1 MRKIFFCLLFYSSV
15 SLSSDC
21 LITWDLNDPLEDV
34 TAYELKAGGQNL
46 QLIGTD
52 TDAYCSEFNP
62 PIDPSTG
69 QYQIVAYAVNQF
81 GRSLP
86 TEPVVFGAAP
96 SPIGLTVS
104 GDNGDCIATWSINN
118 PVDEV
123 TDYIL
128 EINEQQL
135 TVAAGDNV
143 GRCSE
148 FDPPIDPVRG
158 LHSAKIYA
166 VNKWGTSE
174 ASDEVPF
181 GVPGVVAGFGV
192 YTP

>member
-1 MRKIFFCLLFYSSV
+1 MKKIFFCLLFYSGAV
-15 SLSSDC
+15 GASDC
-21 LITWDLNDPLEDV
+21 LATWDLNDPSEEV
-34 TAYELKAGGQNL
+34 TAYEIEITGQVL
-46 QLIGTD
+46 RLIGTD
-52 TDAYCSEFNP
+52 TDAYCSEFDP
-62 PIDPSTG
+62 PIDPSTA
-69 QYQIVAYAVNQF
+69 QFTAVVYAVNQF

-86 TEPVVFGAAP
+86 SEPVTFGAAP

-104 GDNGDCIATWSINN
+104 GDNGDCVATWSTNN

-135 TVAAGDNV
+135 TVSAGDNV

-158 LHSAKIYA
+158 LHSARIYA

-192 YTP
+192 FPP